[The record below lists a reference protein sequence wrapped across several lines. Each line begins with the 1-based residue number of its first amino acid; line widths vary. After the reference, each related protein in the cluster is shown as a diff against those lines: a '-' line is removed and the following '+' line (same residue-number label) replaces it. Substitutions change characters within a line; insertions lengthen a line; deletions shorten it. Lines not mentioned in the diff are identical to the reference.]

1 MLEDRDIHGPDVVLP
16 GMACALP
23 AFPVGRWRTFDD
35 KTGEVRSIVNVT
47 ETNGV
52 LTGRIESVF
61 LRPIDPPISISVTNH
76 RRCC

>member
-1 MLEDRDIHGPDVVLP
+1 MKPR
-16 GMACALP
+16 ACALP
-23 AFPVGRWRTFDD
+23 ASPVGRWRTFDD

-61 LRPIDPPISISVTNH
+61 SPPS
-76 RRCC
+76 